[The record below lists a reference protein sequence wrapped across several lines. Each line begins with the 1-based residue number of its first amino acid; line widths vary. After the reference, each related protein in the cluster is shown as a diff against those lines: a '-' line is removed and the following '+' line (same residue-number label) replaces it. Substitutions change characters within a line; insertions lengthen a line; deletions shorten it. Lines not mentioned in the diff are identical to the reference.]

1 MRCGPRPQGRRLPF
15 LLVTMLRK
23 LGTFAPFLAA
33 DFFFY
38 EEQHDQIR
46 IDSNIV
52 CVSQSGGVRRR
63 GAVAGWK

>member
-52 CVSQSGGVRRR
+52 CVS
-63 GAVAGWK
+63 